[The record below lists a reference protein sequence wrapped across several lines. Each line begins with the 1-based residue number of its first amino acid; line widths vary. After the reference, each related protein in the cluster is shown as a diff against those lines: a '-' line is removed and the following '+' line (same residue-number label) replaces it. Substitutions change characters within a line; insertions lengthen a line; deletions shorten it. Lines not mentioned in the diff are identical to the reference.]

1 MVLLQGGYDY
11 DNMTKAE
18 IWNESNGLMDIRSSI
33 SNTSTVQDVWHK
45 MHTIDYW
52 MCSIM
57 YGTISSNT
65 GESVKRECGWNCR
78 RFKFK

>member
-18 IWNESNGLMDIRSSI
+18 IWNESNGLIDIRSSI

-45 MHTIDYW
+45 MYIIDYW
-52 MCSIM
+52 MSSIM
-57 YGTISSNT
+57 YGTISSNK
-65 GESVKRECGWNCR
+65 GESVKRECEWNVGTNSS
-78 RFKFK
+78 